1 MKITLVAGARPNF
14 MKIAPIIKSLK
25 QAAMSDQ
32 DIEYRLVHT
41 GQHYD
46 DAMSGNFFRQLEI
59 PEPDINL
66 CCKGSSQAEQTASI
80 MIGFETELI
89 LNKPDLVL
97 VVGDVNSTMACT
109 IAAKKLCIDTAH
121 VEAGIRSGD
130 MSMPE
135 EINRMVTDSISDL
148 YFTTSVMA
156 NETLVRQHIAEDKI
170 HFVGNTMIDT
180 LMQQMN
186 RIQKP
191 SCWDEMDTRIKGYM
205 LLTLHRPSNV
215 DDPVRLQQLFDI
227 IQQNAAGYDIVFP
240 IHPRTRKN
248 IETFGIE
255 TYDIK
260 LIDPQGYLEFI
271 FLLSNAIGVITD
283 SGGVTEE
290 ATVLDIPCI
299 TLRNTTERPET
310 VIIGTNELVGEEPLY
325 LAPFMSKMLNGSW
338 KKGSIPE
345 KWDGKASDRIVEILQ
360 QIYKSTTYT
369 ETGAELADML

>member
-1 MKITLVAGARPNF
+1 MKVTLVAGARPNF
-14 MKIAPIIKSLK
+14 MKIAPIIKSLRN
-25 QAAMSDQ
+25 AESIRNDL
-32 DIEYRLVHT
+32 EYRLVHT

-80 MIGFETELI
+80 MVGFETELI

-97 VVGDVNSTMACT
+97 VVGDVTSTMACT
-109 IAAKKLCIDTAH
+109 ITAKKLCIDTAH

-130 MSMPE
+130 MTMPE

-148 YFTTSVMA
+148 YFTTSTMA
-156 NETLVRQHIAEDKI
+156 NEILMKQHVAEEKI

-180 LMQQMN
+180 LIQQLD

-191 SCWDEMDTRIKGYM
+191 MCWDDLDTRVKGFM

-215 DDPVRLQQLFDI
+215 DNPSRLQQLFDI
-227 IQQNAAGYDIVFP
+227 IHQNAEGFDVIFP

-260 LIDPQGYLEFI
+260 LIEPQGYLEFI
-271 FLLSNAIGVITD
+271 YLLSNSIGVITD

-290 ATVLDIPCI
+290 ATVLNIPCI

-310 VIIGTNELVGEEPLY
+310 VIIGTNELVGEEPHY
-325 LAPFMSKMLNGSW
+325 LAPFMSKMLNGNW

-345 KWDGKASDRIVEILQ
+345 KWDGNAANRIVEIILNKYSESLENEN
-360 QIYKSTTYT
+360 IIR
-369 ETGAELADML
+369 EAV

>member
-14 MKIAPIIKSLK
+14 MKIAPIIRSLK
-25 QAAMSDQ
+25 AAGLHEKDLQ
-32 DIEYRLVHT
+32 YRLVHT

-46 DAMSGNFFRQLEI
+46 DTMSGSFFRQLEI

-66 CCKGSSQAEQTASI
+66 SCKGSSQAEQTASI
-80 MIGFETELI
+80 MVGFERELI

-109 IAAKKLCIDTAH
+109 ITAKKLCIDTAH

-130 MSMPE
+130 MTMPE

-148 YFTTSVMA
+148 YFTTSIMA
-156 NETLVRQHIAEDKI
+156 NETLLKQHVSEEKI

-180 LMQQMN
+180 LIQQMDKM
-186 RIQKP
+186 QSP
-191 SCWDEMDTRIKGYM
+191 SCWNTLDSKVKGYL

-215 DDPVRLQQLFDI
+215 DDPGRLQLLFDI
-227 IQQNAAGYDIVFP
+227 IQQNAAGYDVIFP

-248 IETFGIE
+248 IENYNIE

-271 FLLSNAIGVITD
+271 FLLTNSIGVITD

-290 ATVLDIPCI
+290 ATVLNIPCI

-325 LAPFMSKMLNGSW
+325 LAMFMSKMLNGQW
-338 KKGSIPE
+338 KKGSVPE
-345 KWDGKASDRIVEILQ
+345 KWDGKAADRIVDIIQQLYATPLQ
-360 QIYKSTTYT
+360 M
-369 ETGAELADML
+369 EREVEMAEMI